1 MRVVLILFAWLLQS
15 PFQGW
20 ETLSRLELVSGFDD
34 FLGEETEVPFF
45 SEELKGFEGE
55 IVTIEGYVIPLQTSR
70 EGDFFVLSRFPYNNC
85 FFCGNAGP
93 ETVAEIYTKDKV
105 ATEDSRVRV
114 TGRLELNANDPLHL
128 FFILSEARVT
138 PLD

>member
-20 ETLSRLELVSGFDD
+20 DTLSRLELVSGFDD
-34 FLGEETEVPFF
+34 FLGEETEIPVF
-45 SEELKGFEGE
+45 SEELKRFEGE
-55 IVTIEGYVIPLQTSR
+55 VVTIEGYVIPLQASQ

-93 ETVAEIYTKDKV
+93 ETVAEIYTTDKV
-105 ATEDSRVRV
+105 AMADYRVRV
-114 TGRLELNANDPLHL
+114 TGRLELNADDPLHL
-128 FFILSEARVT
+128 FFVLSEARVIS
-138 PLD
+138 LE